1 MKNDPIAIIGL
12 GCRFPHGANSP
23 RQFWDLICNKYD
35 AITEVPEDRWSLD
48 HFYNDDMSEPGTIRT
63 RCAGFIDDFDKF
75 DAAFFG
81 ISPREANAMDP
92 QQRQLLQVTWEM
104 FEDAGE
110 IPAHLKG
117 SPTGVYVGCFAVDYN
132 LLSHDTLQRDLL
144 GAHTSI
150 GASATLLSNR
160 ISHYYDFKG
169 PSLSVDT
176 ACSSSMVAL
185 HLACT
190 ALKNGEITRAVVGG
204 VNMIFKP
211 EWTISTSKG
220 GFLSPDGRCKV
231 FDARANG
238 YVRSEGVGAVL
249 LKPLSQAL
257 ADNNRIYAV
266 IHATGSNQD
275 GHTKSVTIPSRQ
287 SQSEL
292 MRAVYQQAQIDP
304 KQVGYVEAHG
314 TGTPTGD
321 PIETGAISYVFAK
334 DRPADSPCKIGS
346 VKSNIGHL
354 EAASGMAGLI
364 KATLSLHFEQIPPN
378 IHFNT
383 PNENI
388 PFDDW
393 NLHVVTENTPFK
405 TSNQPRYIGVN
416 SFGFGGTNV
425 HVALEG
431 AEHYQ
436 TSPYMTEDDRHPT
449 HLIALSARSDESL
462 KTSVHALKDFL
473 DKKDIGLGNIASHLA
488 RLRQHHDFRAGLV
501 AKDRFDL
508 REKLDLYLEQDGETA
523 PIASNTGKIAFVFS
537 GMGPQWWAMGRQL
550 MEQEPIFAQKI
561 KEIDHLLSQHADWS
575 LWEELNRAEDNSR
588 IEETQI
594 AQPGIFALQ
603 VALAELL
610 KSKGVI
616 PDAIVGHSA
625 GEVAA
630 AHVSGALSL
639 TDACLVIYHRSRL
652 QHQTEGQGR
661 ILATAL
667 SQDDTAIYL
676 KGRESEV
683 SLGAVNSPFATA
695 LAGGEVS
702 LNEIVS
708 ELKNNNIFCKMI
720 NGKVPY
726 HSPKM
731 DPLKDELVSAL
742 QSLTPQATHTPL
754 FSTVSGTLRDG
765 RTINAEYWFENIR
778 KPVLFADAVQSLN
791 DFGCNTF
798 VELAPHPVL
807 ATSIDETLPDCFVV
821 SCLRRKQD
829 EVESVMN
836 VLARLFEQGMFED
849 WSMLYPNKPRPLE
862 LPLYPWQSERYWLES
877 EQSEN
882 YRKGG
887 MRTKHFNTHPLH
899 PLLGSRLPSAAPLW
913 DNDIDLIK
921 NHAYL
926 QDHKV
931 GADIV
936 YPGAA
941 YLEMALA
948 AAPTTEFPIQI
959 SNVSFKKALYLNKAE
974 ATPLQFNHTP
984 ETGQFNIHSQIA
996 RQWQNHACGYLLT
1009 DTFCPDIAP
1018 INLQNRRTQAT
1029 KTRGRNDLYQSF
1041 QRRGLTYGP
1050 AFQTIE
1056 NLHLTPTRAL
1066 AQLVL
1071 PDGLDNADY
1080 RLHPCLLDG
1089 AFQTFLSLLDENGL
1103 DGLYLPVHLDHLV
1116 LTGKIPN
1123 RLYACTELVLADDSF
1138 VKGNITLCDEQ
1149 GLVLAHLSGFTCQ
1162 ALSAFKDDPLQH
1174 FEHDFY
1180 NFQWEEISLPAMR
1193 SSQLQTQ
1200 NWLICGPHVF
1210 AKTIQSHL
1218 VEKGAQAI
1226 LFDDKTLPDFTSEK
1240 WGVIFCGKDKAEPE
1254 LLRILQTLGNQQKIP
1269 HHICLVTQG
1278 YRQGD
1283 LSCAGLWGMGRV
1295 IANEYPNITCQQVD
1309 LQDQNDIPTLLDVL
1323 EKDSLGPE
1331 IALNGTAVFA
1341 KKLHRLDPKTLPDK
1355 SHQTIHTDTDI
1366 KQTVQHIL
1374 KQVPPL
1380 QKGDWVILHD
1390 QHALTPRLCQQF
1402 QKSGAQVIVITYDT
1416 KSVEQADLVL
1426 PATSPDLERHV
1437 MEITGAN
1444 GADLMIYTTPAHD
1457 YQRQINLIKPAGCFI
1472 DLMSMASTHFDQI
1485 RQRSLTYIPVNPS
1498 DFTTQNDLKLTRFK
1512 KDAAYLI
1519 TGGVRGF
1526 GLSVAKWMAA
1536 NGAGHLILLGRRQT
1550 IPDIS
1555 KTDIQGLRDQ
1565 GIAVEI
1571 KACDVTDSAALRDII
1586 APYKDGTDVP
1596 LAGIVH
1602 AANIYADG
1610 YLNQLT
1616 ADNFEKVFKTKAI
1629 GAQNLHDCTQD
1640 MNLDLFVLFSSISA
1654 VIGNP
1659 GQANYVAGNNYL
1671 RRLSY
1676 NRHAQGLN
1684 SLCINWG
1691 AIADVGYLAQNE
1703 AVEDQLKQT
1712 GISPIDPEAAL
1723 KAMGALLDKDI
1734 CEITLAD
1741 VDWARWVD
1749 KIPSRSALLY
1759 EPVLPTK
1766 SVTEGHEDKTRSS
1779 LLAILI
1785 DTSTEHRKTVLQDQ
1799 LTKQVGTILGLAKSK
1814 WPTLQQGFADLGM
1827 DSMLSVEFRNRLQ
1840 KTYDCSLPATLIFL
1854 YPTIEKLADYLL
1866 DDLLADHFRDDPIMD
1881 NNEQSLE
1888 ELANLLEQTL
1898 AS

>member
-35 AITEVPEDRWSLD
+35 AITEVPEDRWNLD

-117 SPTGVYVGCFAVDYN
+117 SSTGVYVGCFAVDYN
-132 LLSHDTLQRDLL
+132 LLSHDTMQRDLL

-150 GASATLLSNR
+150 GSSATLLSNR

-231 FDARANG
+231 FDASANG

-275 GHTKSVTIPSRQ
+275 GHTKSVTVPSRQ

-292 MRAVYQQAQIDP
+292 MRTVYQHAQIDP
-304 KQVGYVEAHG
+304 LQVAYVEAHG

-321 PIETGAISYVFAK
+321 PIETGAISDVFAK
-334 DRPADSPCKIGS
+334 DRPTDTPCKIGS

-364 KATLSLHFEQIPPN
+364 KAALSLHFEQIPPN

-388 PFDDW
+388 PFEDW
-393 NLHVVTENTPFK
+393 NLRVVTENTPFK
-405 TSNQPRYIGVN
+405 ASEQARYIGVN

-431 AEHYQ
+431 ADHYQ
-436 TSPYMTEDDRHPT
+436 TQPHTTENDMPPA
-449 HLIALSARSDESL
+449 HLIALSAQSNEAL
-462 KTSVHALKDFL
+462 KATVHSLKDFL
-473 DKKDIGLGNIASHLA
+473 DQKDVDLCDIATNLA
-488 RLRQHHDFRAGLV
+488 RLRQHHDFRAGFV

-508 REKLDLYLEQDGETA
+508 KEKLDLYLEQDGE
-523 PIASNTGKIAFVFS
+523 PASVATNTGKIAFVFS

-550 MEQEPIFAQKI
+550 MEEEPLFAHKI
-561 KEIDHLLSQHADWS
+561 KEIDQLLSHHADWS

-603 VALAELL
+603 VALAALL
-610 KSKGVI
+610 KSKGVT

-639 TDACLVIYHRSRL
+639 EDACLVIYHRSRL

-667 SQDDTAIYL
+667 SQEDTAFYL

-695 LAGGEVS
+695 LAGGEIA
-702 LNEIVS
+702 LNDIVR

-754 FSTVSGTLRDG
+754 FSTVSGALRDG
-765 RTINAEYWFENIR
+765 RTINAEYWFDNIR
-778 KPVLFADAVQSLN
+778 KPVLFADAIQSLN
-791 DFGCNTF
+791 DFGCNAF

-807 ATSIDETLPDCFVV
+807 ATSISETLPDCFVV

-849 WSMLYPNKPRPLE
+849 WITLYPDKPRPLD

-887 MRTKHFNTHPLH
+887 MRTKHFNAQTVH
-899 PLLGSRLPSAAPLW
+899 PLLGSRLPSASPLW
-913 DNDIDLIK
+913 DMDIDLK
-921 NHAYL
+921 THTYL

-948 AAPTTEFPIQI
+948 ASPTTDFPVQI
-959 SNVSFKKALYLNKAE
+959 DDMSFKKALYLNKDE
-974 ATPLQFNHTP
+974 ATPIQFSYTP
-984 ETGQFNIHSQIA
+984 KTGQFNIHSQIA
-996 RQWQNHACGYLLT
+996 GQWQNHASGYLFT
-1009 DTFCPDIAP
+1009 DTFSPDIAP
-1018 INLQNRRTQAT
+1018 IDLQNWRTQAT
-1029 KTRGRNDLYQSF
+1029 KTIGRDDLYQSF
-1041 QRRGLTYGP
+1041 QHRGLTYGP
-1050 AFQTIE
+1050 AFQAID
-1056 NLHLTPTRAL
+1056 NLHLNPTRAL
-1066 AQLVL
+1066 AELVL
-1071 PDGLDNADY
+1071 PDELDNADY
-1080 RLHPCLLDG
+1080 HLHPSLLDS

-1103 DGLYLPVHLDHLV
+1103 DGLYLPVHLDHLI
-1116 LTGKIPN
+1116 LTGKIPH
-1123 RLYACTELVLADDSF
+1123 RLFACTELVLFDNSF

-1149 GLVLAHLSGFTCQ
+1149 GLILAHLSGFTCQ
-1162 ALSAFKDDPLQH
+1162 ALSTFKEDPLQH
-1174 FEHDFY
+1174 FEGDFY
-1180 NFQWEEISLPAMR
+1180 NFQWDETSLPTKR
-1193 SSQLQTQ
+1193 SDQFQTQ
-1200 NWLICGPHVF
+1200 NWLICGNHNF
-1210 AKTIQSHL
+1210 AQAIQTGF

-1226 LFDDKTLPDFTSEK
+1226 LFDGNYLPDFTSEK
-1240 WGVIFCGKDKAEPE
+1240 WGVIFCGKDKAELE
-1254 LLRILQTLGNQQKIP
+1254 LLRILQTLGSQQKIP
-1269 HHICLVTQG
+1269 RHICLVTQG
-1278 YRQGD
+1278 YRDGD
-1283 LSCAGLWGMGRV
+1283 LESAGLWGMGRV
-1295 IANEYPNITCQQVD
+1295 IANEYPNINCQQVD
-1309 LQDQNDIPTLLDVL
+1309 LQDQNDIPTLLDIL
-1323 EKDSLGPE
+1323 EEDTLGPE
-1331 IALNGTAVFA
+1331 IALNGTAIFA
-1341 KKLHRLDPKTLPDK
+1341 KRLHHLDPRTLPDK
-1355 SHQTIHTDTDI
+1355 SHQTIHHDI
-1366 KQTVQHIL
+1366 NVKETVQHIL
-1374 KQVPPL
+1374 KQVPPF

-1390 QHALTPRLCQQF
+1390 QSALTPLLCQHV
-1402 QKSGAQVIVITYDT
+1402 QKSGAQVIVITYDPKT
-1416 KSVEQADLVL
+1416 FKQADLAL
-1426 PATSPDLERHV
+1426 CATSPDLERHV
-1437 MEITGAN
+1437 MEITGSN
-1444 GADLMIYTTPAHD
+1444 GVDLMVYTTPAHD
-1457 YQRQINLIKPAGCFI
+1457 YQRQINLIKPAGRFI
-1472 DLMSMASTHFDQI
+1472 DLMGMPASYFDKI
-1485 RQRSLTYIPVNPS
+1485 RERSLTYIPVNPS
-1498 DFTTQNDLKLTRFK
+1498 HFTTQSDTKLTRFK

-1536 NGAGHLILLGRRQT
+1536 NGAGHLILLGRSQT
-1550 IPDIS
+1550 IPETS
-1555 KTDIQGLRDQ
+1555 NTDIQDLRNQ
-1565 GIAVEI
+1565 GITVEI
-1571 KACDVTDSAALRDII
+1571 KACDVTDAAALRDII
-1586 APYKDGTDVP
+1586 TPYRGEADIP
-1596 LAGIVH
+1596 LAGIIH

-1616 ADNFEKVFKTKAI
+1616 PVDFEKVFKTKAI
-1629 GAQNLHDCTQD
+1629 GAKNLHDCTQD
-1640 MNLDLFVLFSSISA
+1640 IDLDLFVLFSSISA

-1676 NRHAQGLN
+1676 NRHVQGLN

-1712 GISPIDPEAAL
+1712 GISPIDPKAAL
-1723 KAMGALLDKDI
+1723 NAMGALLDKDI

-1741 VDWARWVD
+1741 VDWARWAD
-1749 KIPSRSALLY
+1749 KIPSRTALLF

-1766 SVTEGHEDKTRSS
+1766 SATDNPEDKTRSS
-1779 LLAILI
+1779 LLTILV
-1785 DTSTEHRKTVLQDQ
+1785 DATPDSRKTVLQEQ
-1799 LTKQVGTILGLAKSK
+1799 LTKQVATILGLAKSK
-1814 WPTLQQGFADLGM
+1814 WPGLHQGFADLGM

-1866 DDLLADHFRDDPIMD
+1866 DDLLADRFSDETMSDE
-1881 NNEQSLE
+1881 NEQSLE

>member
-23 RQFWDLICNKYD
+23 RQFWELICNKYD
-35 AITEVPEDRWSLD
+35 AITEVPKDRWNLD

-110 IPAHLKG
+110 IPTHLKG
-117 SPTGVYVGCFAVDYN
+117 SSTGVYVGCFAVDYN
-132 LLSHDTLQRDLL
+132 LLSHDTMQRDLL

-150 GASATLLSNR
+150 GSSATLLSNR

-231 FDARANG
+231 FDDSANG
-238 YVRSEGVGAVL
+238 YVRSEGIGAVL

-275 GHTKSVTIPSRQ
+275 GHTKSVTVPSRQ

-321 PIETGAISYVFAK
+321 PIETGAISDVFAK
-334 DRPADSPCKIGS
+334 DRQKNAPCKIGS

-364 KATLSLHFEQIPPN
+364 KAALSLHFEKIPPN

-383 PNENI
+383 PNKNI
-388 PFDDW
+388 PFEDW
-393 NLHVVTENTPFK
+393 NLRVVTENTPFK
-405 TSNQPRYIGVN
+405 QDKHPRYIGVN

-431 AEHYQ
+431 ADHYQ
-436 TSPYMTEDDRHPT
+436 TQPHTTENSTHPA
-449 HLIALSARSDESL
+449 HLIALSARNDQ
-462 KTSVHALKDFL
+462 ALKATVRSLMDYL
-473 DKKDIGLGNIASHLA
+473 DQKDVGLCDIATNLA
-488 RLRQHHDFRAGLV
+488 RLRQHHDFRAGFV

-508 REKLDLYLEQDGETA
+508 KEKLDLYLEQDGEPTSVA
-523 PIASNTGKIAFVFS
+523 TNTGKIAFVFS

-550 MEQEPIFAQKI
+550 MEEEPLFAHKI
-561 KEIDHLLSQHADWS
+561 KEIDQLLSHHADWS

-610 KSKGVI
+610 KSKGVT

-639 TDACLVIYHRSRL
+639 EDACLVIYHRSRL

-667 SQDDTAIYL
+667 SQEDTAFYL

-695 LAGGEVS
+695 LAGGEIA
-702 LNEIVS
+702 LNDIVS

-742 QSLTPQATHTPL
+742 QSLTPQVTHTPL

-765 RTINAEYWFENIR
+765 RTINAEYWFDNIR
-778 KPVLFADAVQSLN
+778 KPVLFADAIQSLN
-791 DFGCNTF
+791 DFGCNAF

-807 ATSIDETLPDCFVV
+807 ATSISETLPDCFVV

-836 VLARLFEQGMFED
+836 VLARLYERGIFKD
-849 WSMLYPNKPRPLE
+849 WHTLYPNKPRSFD

-887 MRTKHFNTHPLH
+887 MRTKHFNAQTVH
-899 PLLGSRLPSAAPLW
+899 PLLGSRLPSASPLW
-913 DNDIDLIK
+913 DMDIDLK
-921 NHAYL
+921 THTYL

-931 GADIV
+931 GTDIV
-936 YPGAA
+936 YPGAV

-948 AAPTTEFPIQI
+948 ASPTTDFPVQI
-959 SNVSFKKALYLNKAE
+959 DDVSFKKALYLNKDE
-974 ATPLQFNHTP
+974 ATPIQFSYTP
-984 ETGQFNIHSQIA
+984 KTGQFNIHSQIA
-996 RQWQNHACGYLLT
+996 GQWQNHANGYVSK
-1009 DTFCPDIAP
+1009 DAFCPDIAP
-1018 INLQNRRTQAT
+1018 IDLQDWRAQTT
-1029 KTRGRNDLYQSF
+1029 KIIGRDDLYQSF
-1041 QRRGLTYGP
+1041 QHRGLTYGP
-1050 AFQTIE
+1050 AFQAIE
-1056 NLHLTPTRAL
+1056 KLYLSPSRAL
-1066 AQLVL
+1066 AEMVL

-1080 RLHPCLLDG
+1080 HLHPSLLDG

-1103 DGLYLPVHLDHLV
+1103 DGLYLPVHLDHLI
-1116 LTGKIPN
+1116 LTGKIPH
-1123 RLYACTELVLADDSF
+1123 RLFACTELVLFDNRF

-1149 GLVLAHLSGFTCQ
+1149 GLILAHLSGFTCQ
-1162 ALSAFKDDPLQH
+1162 ALSAFKEDPLQH

-1180 NFQWEEISLPAMR
+1180 NFKWEEMSLPANLPNH
-1193 SSQLQTQ
+1193 LQTQ
-1200 NWLICGPHVF
+1200 NWLICGTHDF
-1210 AKTIQSHL
+1210 AHTIQAGL
-1218 VEKGAQAI
+1218 VEKGAHA
-1226 LFDDKTLPDFTSEK
+1226 LLLDGDHLPDFTSEK
-1240 WGVIFCGKDKAEPE
+1240 WGVIFCGKDKEELE
-1254 LLRILQTLGNQQKIP
+1254 LLRILQTLGSQQKIP
-1269 HHICLVTQG
+1269 QHICLVTQG

-1283 LSCAGLWGMGRV
+1283 LSSAGIWGMGRV
-1295 IANEYPNITCQQVD
+1295 ITNEYPNITCLQID

-1323 EKDSLGPE
+1323 KKDTFGPE
-1331 IALNGTAVFA
+1331 IALTNKAIFA
-1341 KKLHRLDPKTLPDK
+1341 KRLHRLDPRNLQEKQ
-1355 SHQTIHTDTDI
+1355 HQTVKNDI
-1366 KQTVQHIL
+1366 EVDKAVQHIL

-1390 QHALTPRLCQQF
+1390 QNALTPRLCQQL
-1402 QKSGAQVIVITYDT
+1402 QKSGAQVIVIAYGTMV
-1416 KSVEQADLVL
+1416 VEQADLIL
-1426 PATSPDLERHV
+1426 PAADTNLEYRI
-1437 MEITGAN
+1437 MEITGGN
-1444 GADLMIYTTPAHD
+1444 GVDLMIYTTPAND
-1457 YQRQINLIKPAGCFI
+1457 YQRQINLVRPSGRFI
-1472 DLMSMASTHFDQI
+1472 DLMCMPSTYFDKI
-1485 RQRSLTYIPVNPS
+1485 RERSLTYIPVNPS
-1498 DFTTQNDLKLTRFK
+1498 HFTTQSDIKLTRFK

-1536 NGAGHLILLGRRQT
+1536 NGAGHLILLGRSQT
-1550 IPDIS
+1550 IPDTS
-1555 KTDIQGLRDQ
+1555 KTDIETLRNQ
-1565 GIAVEI
+1565 GITAEI
-1571 KACDVTDSAALRDII
+1571 KACDVTDLTALRDII
-1586 APYKDGTDVP
+1586 TPYKKGTDIP
-1596 LAGIVH
+1596 LAGIIH

-1616 ADNFEKVFKTKAI
+1616 PVDFEKVFQTKAI
-1629 GAQNLHDCTQD
+1629 GAKNLHDCTQD
-1640 MNLDLFVLFSSISA
+1640 IDLDLFVLFSSISA

-1671 RRLSY
+1671 RRLSHK
-1676 NRHAQGLN
+1676 RHDLGLN

-1712 GISPIDPEAAL
+1712 GISPIDPTAAL
-1723 KAMGALLDKDI
+1723 NAMGTLLDKDI

-1741 VDWARWVD
+1741 IDWARWAG
-1749 KIPSRSALLY
+1749 KIPPRTALLY
-1759 EPVLPTK
+1759 EHVLPIK
-1766 SVTEGHEDKTRSS
+1766 SATEGHEDKTQSS
-1779 LLAILI
+1779 LLKTLMEATT
-1785 DTSTEHRKTVLQDQ
+1785 DNRQTVLQDQ

-1814 WPTLQQGFADLGM
+1814 WPSLQQGFTDLGM

-1840 KTYDCSLPATLIFL
+1840 KTYDCTLPATLVFL

-1866 DDLLADHFRDDPIMD
+1866 NDLLADRFCDEMVIDD
-1881 NNEQSLE
+1881 NAQSLE
-1888 ELANLLEQTL
+1888 ELADLLEQTL

>member
-35 AITEVPEDRWSLD
+35 AITEVPEDRWNLD
-48 HFYNDDMSEPGTIRT
+48 HFYNEDMSEPGTIRT

-117 SPTGVYVGCFAVDYN
+117 SLTGVYVGCFAVDYN
-132 LLSHDTLQRDLL
+132 LLSHDTMQRDLL

-231 FDARANG
+231 FDASANG
-238 YVRSEGVGAVL
+238 YVRSEGVGTVL
-249 LKPLSQAL
+249 LKPLTQAL

-287 SQSEL
+287 SQSQL
-292 MRAVYQQAQIDP
+292 MRAVYQQAKIDP

-321 PIETGAISYVFAK
+321 PIETGAISDVFAK
-334 DRPADSPCKIGS
+334 DRPKDTPCQIGS

-383 PNENI
+383 PNKNI
-388 PFDDW
+388 PFKDW
-393 NLHVVTENTPFK
+393 NLRVVTENTPYK
-405 TSNQPRYIGVN
+405 QNNHPRYIGVN

-425 HVALEG
+425 HAVLEG

-436 TSPYMTEDDRHPT
+436 DQANITKNDITPT
-449 HLIALSARSDESL
+449 HLIPLSARSDASL
-462 KTSVHALKDFL
+462 KTTIHGLKDFL
-473 DKKDIGLGNIASHLA
+473 GKKDIGLGDIAANLA
-488 RLRQHHDFRAGLV
+488 LLRQHHDFRAGFI
-501 AKDRFDL
+501 ARNRSDL
-508 REKLDLYLEQDGETA
+508 HEKLDLYLEQDMPPT
-523 PIASNTGKIAFVFS
+523 PIAPQTGKTAFVFS

-550 MEQEPIFAQKI
+550 MEQEPVFAYKV
-561 KEIDHLLSQHADWS
+561 KEIDQLLSQHADWS
-575 LWEELNRAEDNSR
+575 LWEELHKTEESSR
-588 IEETQI
+588 IGETRI

-639 TDACLVIYHRSRL
+639 EDACLVIYHRSRL

-667 SQDDTAIYL
+667 SEKDAAIYL
-676 KGRESEV
+676 KGHENEV

-695 LAGGEVS
+695 LAGGEIT
-702 LNEIVS
+702 LNEIVA
-708 ELKNNNIFCKMI
+708 ELEKNNIFCKMI

-731 DPLKDELVSAL
+731 DPLKDELVNSL
-742 QSLTPQATHTPL
+742 QPLNPQITHTPL
-754 FSTVSGTLRDG
+754 FSTVSGALRDG
-765 RTINAEYWFENIR
+765 CDITADYWFENIR
-778 KPVLFADAVQSLN
+778 KPVLFANAVQAMN
-791 DFGCNTF
+791 DFGCQTF
-798 VELAPHPVL
+798 IELAPHPVL
-807 ATSIDETLPDCFVV
+807 ATSINETLPDCFVI

-836 VLARLFEQGMFED
+836 VLARLFEQGTFEN
-849 WSMLYPNKPRPLE
+849 WTALYPDKPRPLN
-862 LPLYPWQSERYWLES
+862 LPLYPWQTERYWLES

-882 YRKGG
+882 YRKGRV
-887 MRTKHFNTHPLH
+887 RTKHFNTETVH
-899 PLLGSRLPSAAPLW
+899 PLLGSRLPSASPLW
-913 DNDIDLIK
+913 DIDIDLK
-921 NHAYL
+921 THAYL

-948 AAPTTEFPIQI
+948 AASSATVPIRLAD
-959 SNVSFKKALYLNKAE
+959 VSFNKALYLNNAE
-974 ATPLQFNHTP
+974 ATSLQFSHNP
-984 ETGQFNIHSQIA
+984 QTGDFNIHSQIA
-996 RQWQNHACGYLLT
+996 DQWQHHVRGCISTN
-1009 DTFCPDIAP
+1009 TFCPDRVP
-1018 INLQNRRTQAT
+1018 VDLQDWRAETA
-1029 KTRGRNDLYQSF
+1029 KTIKRDDLYQSF
-1041 QRRGLTYGP
+1041 LQRGLTYGP
-1050 AFQTIE
+1050 TFQAIE
-1056 NLHLTPTRAL
+1056 NLSLSPTRAL
-1066 AQLVL
+1066 AELIL
-1071 PDGLDNADY
+1071 PDGLNASDY
-1080 RLHPCLLDG
+1080 HLHPSLLDG

-1103 DGLYLPVHLDHLV
+1103 EGLYLPVQLDHLT
-1116 LTGKIPN
+1116 LWGPIPP
-1123 RLYACTELVLADDSF
+1123 RLFACTELVQADDSF
-1138 VKGNITLCDEQ
+1138 VKGHITLCDEQ
-1149 GLVLAHLSGFTCQ
+1149 GLVHAHLSGFTCQ
-1162 ALSAFKDDPLQH
+1162 ALNTFKEDPLQY
-1174 FEHDFY
+1174 FEHDLY
-1180 NFQWEEISLPAMR
+1180 NFQWDEIALPANHSR
-1193 SSQLQTQ
+1193 QPQIQ
-1200 NWLICGPHVF
+1200 HWLICGHHDF
-1210 AKTIQSHL
+1210 ARIVQTGL
-1218 VEKGAQAI
+1218 TEKGTDAI
-1226 LFDDKTLPDFTSEK
+1226 LFDDGNLPDFTSGK
-1240 WGVIFCGKDKAEPE
+1240 WGIIFCGKDAAALE
-1254 LLRILQTLGNQQKIP
+1254 LLRILQTLGSAQKIP
-1269 HHICLVTQG
+1269 HHICLVTHG
-1278 YRQGD
+1278 YRRGD
-1283 LSCAGLWGMGRV
+1283 PDSAAIWGMGRV
-1295 IANEYPNITCQQVD
+1295 ITNEYPNITCQQVD
-1309 LQDQNDIPTLLDVL
+1309 LDDQNDISTLLTLL
-1323 EKDSLGPE
+1323 EEDSLGPE
-1331 IALNGTAVFA
+1331 IALNGKTIFT
-1341 KKLHRLDPKTLPDK
+1341 KRLHRLDPRTLPDK
-1355 SHQTIHTDTDI
+1355 PNGIANDDI
-1366 KQTVQHIL
+1366 KIKEVITHIL
-1374 KQVPPL
+1374 TQLPPL
-1380 QKGDWVILHD
+1380 ENGDWVILHD
-1390 QHALTPRLCQQF
+1390 QSPLTSMLCQQI
-1402 QKSGAQVIVITYDT
+1402 QQSGAQVIAIAYDIT
-1416 KSVEQADLVL
+1416 EFENADIIL
-1426 PATSPDLERHV
+1426 PATVPDLEHRV
-1437 MEITGAN
+1437 MEITGGH
-1444 GADLMIYTTPAHD
+1444 GADLMIYTTTAHD
-1457 YQRQINLIKPAGCFI
+1457 YHRQINLVKPSGRFI
-1472 DLMSMASTHFDQI
+1472 DLMEMPPASFNKI
-1485 RQRSLTYIPVNPS
+1485 KKRSLSYIPVNLS
-1498 DFTTQNDLKLTRFK
+1498 DFNKKTDIRPALFK
-1512 KDAAYLI
+1512 ENAAYLI

-1526 GLSVAKWMAA
+1526 GLNVAKWMAA
-1536 NGAGHLILLGRRQT
+1536 NGARHLILLGRSPAIAKTSETAIQT
-1550 IPDIS
+1550 
-1555 KTDIQGLRDQ
+1555 LRDQ
-1565 GIAVEI
+1565 GIRVEI
-1571 KACDVTDSAALRDII
+1571 KVCDVTDLSALRDII
-1586 APYKDGTDVP
+1586 TPYKEGCDIP
-1596 LAGIVH
+1596 LAGVIH

-1610 YLNQLT
+1610 YLNQL
-1616 ADNFEKVFKTKAI
+1616 APDDFKKVFNTKAI
-1629 GAQNLHDCTQD
+1629 GAQNLHECTQNMD
-1640 MNLDLFVLFSSISA
+1640 LDLFVLFSSISA

-1671 RRLSY
+1671 RQLSHK
-1676 NRHAQGLN
+1676 RHDLGLN

-1703 AVEDQLKQT
+1703 AVENQLKQT
-1712 GISPIDPEAAL
+1712 GISPIDPTAAL
-1723 KAMGALLDKDI
+1723 NAMGALLDKDI
-1734 CEITLAD
+1734 YDITLAD
-1741 VDWARWVD
+1741 VDWTQWTD
-1749 KIPSRSALLY
+1749 KIPPRAALLY
-1759 EPVLPTK
+1759 EQVISAKPQTK
-1766 SVTEGHEDKTRSS
+1766 SSEDKAQSS
-1779 LLAILI
+1779 ILGTLI
-1785 DTSTEHRKTVLQDQ
+1785 ETSPDNRKTVLQDQ
-1799 LTKQVGTILGLAKSK
+1799 LTKQVGTILGLTKSK

-1840 KTYDCSLPATLIFL
+1840 QIYDCNLPATLTFL
-1854 YPTIEKLADYLL
+1854 YPTIEKLSDYLL
-1866 DDLLADHFRDDPIMD
+1866 DDLLADRFKDDPVMD
-1881 NNEQSLE
+1881 GNEQSLE
-1888 ELANLLEQTL
+1888 ELADLLEQTL